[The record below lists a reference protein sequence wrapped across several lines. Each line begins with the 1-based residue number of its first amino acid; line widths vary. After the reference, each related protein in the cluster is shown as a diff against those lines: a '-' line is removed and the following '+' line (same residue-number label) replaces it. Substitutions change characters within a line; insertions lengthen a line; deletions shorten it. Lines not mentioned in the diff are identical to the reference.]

1 MQEMSI
7 LQYSQIYRYMGI
19 DWIPENN
26 NPVITCPLRP
36 DYCDKRFSDDILGD
50 AHGGGLTKIFQCDL
64 RLTDKPYDYE
74 KSIEKLKKD
83 IEHELLL
90 KREAYYKQKH
100 NHVCTWHLNYN
111 DWDRQYHQRY
121 DPLVCAR
128 YCQNKGKTCDLTGR
142 EVSKKR
148 GNVFYDMKVTQV
160 KHSGDLFDGQEIVTI
175 RRNIRF
181 LEHPTSITICNE
193 IAKRCRRDIEDHVRM
208 KQNGEAFEI
217 MNIRAEQRESRTM
230 ISRAENA
237 VINHMG
243 LSRAP
248 KEMFETKVLI
258 ADLQLA
264 QRKKRCKKRGEP

>member
-1 MQEMSI
+1 MTWQRRSADEESPAPNPGTLDSTRLSGHEKMQEMSI

-83 IEHELLL
+83 IE
-90 KREAYYKQKH
+90 
-100 NHVCTWHLNYN
+100 
-111 DWDRQYHQRY
+111 
-121 DPLVCAR
+121 
-128 YCQNKGKTCDLTGR
+128 
-142 EVSKKR
+142 
-148 GNVFYDMKVTQV
+148 
-160 KHSGDLFDGQEIVTI
+160 
-175 RRNIRF
+175 
-181 LEHPTSITICNE
+181 
-193 IAKRCRRDIEDHVRM
+193 DHVRM

-264 QRKKRCKKRGEP
+264 QRKKRCKKSGEP